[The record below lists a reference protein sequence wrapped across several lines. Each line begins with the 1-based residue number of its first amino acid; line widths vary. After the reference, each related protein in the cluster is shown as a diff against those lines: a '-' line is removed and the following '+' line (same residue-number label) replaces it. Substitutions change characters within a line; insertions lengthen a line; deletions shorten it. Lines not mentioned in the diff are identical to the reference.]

1 MFELNSKDIKL
12 FSKLYAG
19 VIYDALVFDL
29 NYKEP
34 FLLDS
39 CIKKVS
45 GDNKNYIGPAFTCT
59 SKTVKKPSEIKDH
72 IRIEMFK
79 KFFKGCFQV
88 ISTNG
93 NNTVAHFG
101 DISGLIAKKFGAIGA
116 VIDGNTRDID
126 LLKKNNF
133 PVFCKDIFPVDAY
146 GSWQITDYGKP
157 IIMKGKQGSVK
168 VNQGDIIFA
177 DSDAVI
183 CVHKRVAKKVLKLS
197 LIRLK
202 RENMIRNEIKKFSP
216 NPKNIHTMYKKI
228 GRW

>member
-1 MFELNSKDIKL
+1 MYQLNSKDIKL

-29 NYKEP
+29 NYKKP

-45 GDNKNYIGPAFTCT
+45 GNKKNYIGPAFTCT
-59 SKTVKKPSEIKDH
+59 GKTVKKTSEIKDH

-79 KFFKGCFQV
+79 EFFKGCFQV
-88 ISTNG
+88 ISTG
-93 NNTVAHFG
+93 GDDTVAHFG
-101 DISGLIAKKFGAIGA
+101 DISGLIAKKFGAIG
-116 VIDGNTRDID
+116 VVMDGNTRDID

-146 GSWQITDYGKP
+146 GSWQIIDYGKP
-157 IIMKGKQGSVK
+157 IIMKGKKGSVQ

-183 CVHKRVAKKVLKLS
+183 CIHKNIAKQVLKLS
-197 LIRLK
+197 LTRLK
-202 RENMIRNEIKKFSP
+202 RENMIRKEIKKISLK
-216 NPKNIHTMYKKI
+216 PKNIHKMYKKI

>member
-1 MFELNSKDIKL
+1 MYELNSKDIKL

>member
-1 MFELNSKDIKL
+1 MYQLNSKDIKL
-12 FSKLYAG
+12 FSKLYSG
-19 VIYDALVFDL
+19 VIYDALIFDL
-29 NYKEP
+29 KYKKP

-39 CIKKVS
+39 SIKKVS
-45 GDNKNYIGPAFTCT
+45 GNNKNYVGPAFTCS

-79 KFFKGCFQV
+79 KFFKGCFQI

-93 NNTVAHFG
+93 NDTVAHFG
-101 DISGLIAKKFGAIGA
+101 DISGLIAKKFGAIGV

-133 PVFCKDIFPVDAY
+133 PVFCKDVFPVDAY
-146 GSWQITDYGKP
+146 GRWQITDYGKP
-157 IIMKGKQGSVK
+157 IKMKGKSGNVK

-183 CVHKRVAKKVLKLS
+183 CINNNLVKKVLKLS
-197 LIRLK
+197 SIRLK
-202 RENMIRNEIKKFSP
+202 KENLIRKEIKNFSP
-216 NPKNIHTMYKKI
+216 NPKNIHKMYKKI

>member
-1 MFELNSKDIKL
+1 MYQLNSKDIKL
-12 FSKLYAG
+12 FSKLYSG
-19 VIYDALVFDL
+19 VIYDALIFDL
-29 NYKEP
+29 NYKKP

-39 CIKKVS
+39 SIKKVS
-45 GDNKNYIGPAFTCT
+45 GNNKNYVGPAFTCS

-79 KFFKGCFQV
+79 KFFKGCFQI

-93 NNTVAHFG
+93 NDTVAHFG
-101 DISGLIAKKFGAIGA
+101 DISGLIAKKFGAIGV

-133 PVFCKDIFPVDAY
+133 PVFCKDVFPVDAY
-146 GSWQITDYGKP
+146 GRWQITDYGKP
-157 IIMKGKQGSVK
+157 IKMKGKSGPVK

-183 CVHKRVAKKVLKLS
+183 CIHKNLAKKVLKLS

-202 RENMIRNEIKKFSP
+202 RENMIRGEIKKFSP
-216 NPKNIHTMYKKI
+216 NPKNIHKMYKKI